1 MADIMTP
8 ALGES
13 VTEATVARWTKKVGE
28 AVKKDEILIELET
41 DKVSLEVASPADGV
55 LSAIGAEEGATVVPG
70 TVLGVVSEGASASA
84 APAAAAPKAAEAPKA
99 APAPAAAAPAPAAAA
114 APSAAPVSPAP
125 ARVAAENNLDLSK
138 VVGTG
143 KDGRVTKGDALAA
156 LEARAAAPAPAAAPS
171 APRALNE
178 REERVKM
185 TRLRQTIARRLK
197 EAQNTA
203 AMLTTFNEVDMT
215 AVMALRAQYK
225 DVFEKRHGVKLGFM
239 SFFTKAVVAAL
250 KAIPDVNAEID
261 GQDVIYKNHY
271 DIGVAVGTDKGLV
284 VPVVRDAD
292 TLNLAEIEKTI
303 GDLGKKARTGGLAIE
318 DMQGGTFTITNGGI
332 YGSLMS
338 TPILNAPQSGI
349 LGMHAIKERAMV
361 VNGKIEIRPM
371 MYLALSYDHRVVD
384 GAGAVTFLVKVK
396 EALEDPQRLL
406 LDL

>member
-1 MADIMTP
+1 
-8 ALGES
+8 
-13 VTEATVARWTKKVGE
+13 
-28 AVKKDEILIELET
+28 
-41 DKVSLEVASPADGV
+41 
-55 LSAIGAEEGATVVPG
+55 
-70 TVLGVVSEGASASA
+70 
-84 APAAAAPKAAEAPKA
+84 
-99 APAPAAAAPAPAAAA
+99 
-114 APSAAPVSPAP
+114 
-125 ARVAAENNLDLSK
+125 
-138 VVGTG
+138 
-143 KDGRVTKGDALAA
+143 
-156 LEARAAAPAPAAAPS
+156 
-171 APRALNE
+171 
-178 REERVKM
+178 M

-215 AVMALRAQYK
+215 AIMALRNSYK
-225 DVFEKRHGVKLGFM
+225 DVFEKKHGVKLGFM

-250 KAIPDVNAEID
+250 KAVPDVNAEID
-261 GQDVIYKNHY
+261 GTDIVYKNHY

-292 TLNLAEIEKTI
+292 TLSLAEIEKAI
-303 GDLGKKARTGGLAIE
+303 GALGKKARDGALAIE

-361 VNGKIEIRPM
+361 VGGKIEVRPM

-396 EALEDPQRLL
+396 EALEDPRRLL
-406 LDL
+406 LEL